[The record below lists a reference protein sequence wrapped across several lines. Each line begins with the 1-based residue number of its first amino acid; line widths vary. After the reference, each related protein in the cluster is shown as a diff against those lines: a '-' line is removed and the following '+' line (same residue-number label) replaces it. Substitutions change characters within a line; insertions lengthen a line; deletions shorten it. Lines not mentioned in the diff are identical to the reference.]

1 MMLWQGRDMALEWW
15 ILLAVAVV
23 GLGAGIV
30 LRLRNSRRRQGA
42 EVKNLYPLW

>member
-1 MMLWQGRDMALEWW
+1 MALELW
-15 ILLAVAVV
+15 ILLVIAVV
-23 GLGAGIV
+23 GLAAGIV